1 MGKNNAISLCILFD
15 IVKYISL
22 IMLYDEQLIVF
33 YV

>member
-1 MGKNNAISLCILFD
+1 MGKNNAISLYILFD